1 MEDYSSTLFLLA
13 FSRFSGETGYPKV
26 LLVDGQCQLLKACEN
41 MLLDFDDIK
50 HKLNESV
57 KVHYEIPVGAHNMHR
72 RDERKISEIKKSME
86 KSYSYER
93 LSMML
98 WETVVPEK
106 LVMQ

>member
-1 MEDYSSTLFLLA
+1 
-13 FSRFSGETGYPKV
+13 
-26 LLVDGQCQLLKACEN
+26 
-41 MLLDFDDIK
+41 MLK

-57 KVHYEIPVGAHNMHR
+57 KVHSEICPVGAHNMHR

-98 WETVVPEK
+98 WETVVPEISNAINNLPMLWGK
-106 LVMQ
+106 YLVILKPWI

>member
-57 KVHYEIPVGAHNMHR
+57 KVQFQLVHIICTGEMKGR
-72 RDERKISEIKKSME
+72 SRK
-86 KSYSYER
+86 
-93 LSMML
+93 
-98 WETVVPEK
+98 
-106 LVMQ
+106 